1 MADAT
6 AQQIGERELIAR
18 VVERLGSSPSVLL
31 GPGDDAAV
39 VAVPDGRVVATTDV
53 LVEGVHFRRDWSTAY
68 DVGRKAAAANLAD
81 VAAMG
86 GTATALLIGLVAPAD
101 LPVSWA
107 VGLADGL
114 RDEAALVGAVVVGG
128 DTVSGQQIVVSVTA
142 LGDLAGRAPVTR
154 AAARVGD
161 VVVVGGPLGG
171 SAAGLALLR
180 SGVLDGPLVDLHRRP
195 SPAYALG
202 PLLAGLGATSM
213 CDVSDGLAVDLGHLA
228 TASGVAMEIDTAA
241 VPRLAGVSLD
251 QALRGGEDHVLVATV
266 PLAAVEQLADLGVV
280 GIGRVRA
287 GAGVRDLAGNPL
299 VGGWEHFA

>member
-1 MADAT
+1 M
-6 AQQIGERELIAR
+6 
-18 VVERLGSSPSVLL
+18 
-31 GPGDDAAV
+31 
-39 VAVPDGRVVATTDV
+39 
-53 LVEGVHFRRDWSTAY
+53 
-68 DVGRKAAAANLAD
+68 
-81 VAAMG
+81 
-86 GTATALLIGLVAPAD
+86 
-101 LPVSWA
+101 
-107 VGLADGL
+107 
-114 RDEAALVGAVVVGG
+114 
-128 DTVSGQQIVVSVTA
+128 
-142 LGDLAGRAPVTR
+142 TR

-161 VVVVGGPLGG
+161 VVVVCGPIGA
-171 SAAGLALLR
+171 SAAGLALLQA
-180 SGVLDGPLVDLHRRP
+180 GVLDGPLVDLHRRP

-202 PLLAGLGATSM
+202 PVLAGLGATSM